1 MLTHNTPLPLPVCS
15 SASSVARCLDLQHC
29 VWPSPVA
36 TNHQVP
42 RAPLPAD
49 GVTVRGKASCA
60 LSGGVTPLSSLVW
73 THATD
78 QIPPSDFVD
87 LFRPVLAGCCQ
98 PLLEDGPSRRY
109 LRSLCEDAWTFTPSR
124 SDDSSHLGALPYR
137 LVHVH
142 RQTPAASQ
150 SRQTRHAEKI
160 PAIAT
165 STEGVFRGC
174 SHSLM
179 FRLLHLL
186 GPQVAPTAVLGTG
199 QPGRLHHAMPLPL
212 PPEAVISLRNRNGKT
227 DTAGLAPARLRPCRP
242 LPDSRPRSVAARPC

>member
-15 SASSVARCLDLQHC
+15 SASSVARSMDVQHC

-78 QIPPSDFVD
+78 QIPPSDFVGH
-87 LFRPVLAGCCQ
+87 FG
-98 PLLEDGPSRRY
+98 
-109 LRSLCEDAWTFTPSR
+109 RSWQVAVSPCWKM
-124 SDDSSHLGALPYR
+124 ALPDVISAVCVKTLGPLPRRVPTILPILVPFLTGWYTSIARHRPR
-137 LVHVH
+137 LRVDKHG
-142 RQTPAASQ
+142 TPRKSLPLQ
-150 SRQTRHAEKI
+150 LPQG
-160 PAIAT
+160 
-165 STEGVFRGC
+165 GVFRGC

-199 QPGRLHHAMPLPL
+199 QPGRLHHAMSLPL
-212 PPEAVISLRNRNGKT
+212 PPEAVISLRTRNGKT

-242 LPDSRPRSVAARPC
+242 LPDSRPLPAGVHA